1 MSSLDEKT
9 RKTIAIMATDI
20 KYIIQ
25 DNERFCKKIDAHEER
40 INAIEKKQQYLR
52 GKLSVVV
59 GMVGLLISVFIG
71 WIFFIWSRI
80 VK

>member
-1 MSSLDEKT
+1 MTGLDKET
-9 RKTIAIMATDI
+9 VKTIAIMATDI

-25 DNERFCKKIDAHEER
+25 DNDKFCKKINDHEER
-40 INAIEKKQQYLR
+40 LLKIEKKQQYLR
-52 GKLSVVV
+52 GRLSVIV

-71 WIFFIWSRI
+71 WIFYIWSRI